1 MKYVSFEQLFAN
13 LYNENKLILLKHCS
27 SAWQKSFIKSLEKGR
42 TVVDFAD
49 PLTRE
54 QAVNYT
60 QAFVQGMARPALLYN
75 LQLVPDLLPIL
86 AVCDVPNG
94 SYIAVTD
101 QEAYYLLPKVAQTS
115 NVAVL

>member
-1 MKYVSFEQLFAN
+1 MKSVYFEQLFAQ
-13 LYNENKLILLKHCS
+13 LYNKNKLILLKHCS
-27 SAWQKSFIKSLEKGR
+27 SAWQKSFIKSLEEGR

-75 LQLVPDLLPIL
+75 LQLVPELVPIL
-86 AVCDVPNG
+86 AACEAPNG

-101 QEAYYLLPKVAQTS
+101 QPTICCPRLLKREMWRC
-115 NVAVL
+115 

>member
-1 MKYVSFEQLFAN
+1 MKYVSFEQLFAK

-27 SAWQKSFIKSLEKGR
+27 SAWQKSFIKSLEERR

-60 QAFVQGMARPALLYN
+60 QAFVQGMVRPSLLYN
-75 LQLVPDLLPIL
+75 LQLMPDLLPIL

-101 QEAYYLLPKVAQTS
+101 QAYYLLPKVAQTS

>member
-1 MKYVSFEQLFAN
+1 MKYVSFEQFFAQ
-13 LYNENKLILLKHCS
+13 LYKENKLILLKHCS

-42 TVVDFAD
+42 TVVAD

-75 LQLVPDLLPIL
+75 LQLVPELVPIL
-86 AVCDVPNG
+86 AACEAHNG

-101 QEAYYLLPKVAQTS
+101 KPTICCLRLLKR
-115 NVAVL
+115 

>member
-1 MKYVSFEQLFAN
+1 MLLENIAN
-13 LYNENKLILLKHCS
+13 LQHNNVLVVLRHCS

-75 LQLVPDLLPIL
+75 LQLVPELVPIL
-86 AVCDVPNG
+86 AACEAHNG

-101 QEAYYLLPKVAQTS
+101 HKHTICCLR
-115 NVAVL
+115 

>member
-1 MKYVSFEQLFAN
+1 MNNFETTFAK

-27 SAWQKSFIKSLEKGR
+27 SAWQKSFIKSLEEGR
-42 TVVDFAD
+42 TVIDFAD
-49 PLTRE
+49 PLIRE

-60 QAFVQGMARPALLYN
+60 QVFVQGIDRPALLYN
-75 LQLVPDLLPIL
+75 LQLVPDLLL
-86 AVCDVPNG
+86 FLTAFEAPNG

-101 QEAYYLLPKVAQTS
+101 QAYYLLPKVAQTS